1 MDGDCADTPPSRRR
15 QDGPTQVGSNQE
27 MKRSM
32 DFSKVLCVCREPYRM
47 PIYIYRNAA
56 LRAAAAVLRLCY
68 VYEPVEPSYART
80 RGPVIIR

>member
-47 PIYIYRNAA
+47 PLYIYI
-56 LRAAAAVLRLCY
+56 
-68 VYEPVEPSYART
+68 
-80 RGPVIIR
+80 

>member
-47 PIYIYRNAA
+47 PLYIYIEMPHYAPPPPY
-56 LRAAAAVLRLCY
+56 Y
-68 VYEPVEPSYART
+68 VCVMYMNLSNRRT
-80 RGPVIIR
+80 LEHGDL